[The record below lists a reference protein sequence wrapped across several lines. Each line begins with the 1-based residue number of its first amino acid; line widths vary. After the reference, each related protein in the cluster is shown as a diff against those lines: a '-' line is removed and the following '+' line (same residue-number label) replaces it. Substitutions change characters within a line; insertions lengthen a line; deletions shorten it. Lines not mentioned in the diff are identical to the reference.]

1 MPEFPGVPWEQL
13 EEDIHVVKENPIVTI
28 EEKALNTW
36 YPRFYLT
43 NPARKW
49 LHQLSDQGALCITD
63 ALAVK
68 TREKIIYDIASD
80 ASQFQLFNSDGA
92 LIFDIDYQG
101 RLKTDLTVRKAN
113 PYLTVEEISSA
124 TWYPRINIL
133 NPQRSWLIQL
143 DDAGRFRLRDLTAA
157 ADRLVIDGDGKV
169 SSIAMFA
176 QDLLPDGDLTRSLG
190 SSTSRWL
197 LNGWNPDA
205 HASRHEY
212 GGADLIHNLDYLAIR
227 GYTVID
233 SARQLQNIAKIIQD
247 LLISKSNPVVT
258 IENTASGT
266 WYPRFEIK
274 NPQRTWRL
282 LGSGYT
288 TGDSFLIYDATAAV
302 SRFIIGYDTAAGAKQ
317 FRWLNSAGTEIMS
330 IDTEGDLTITGK
342 LTQGACPEFSKMS
355 LNEIK
360 SFLKKCVSKPEP
372 RKDGNGRNICDIC
385 NKPFSEDGC
394 TDPKHWNSH
403 IETHYHRTQE
413 EVMALMHLVLNLIE
427 RVEQLEH
434 RIGVA

>member
-68 TREKIIYDIASD
+68 TREKIIYDTASD

-101 RLKTDLTVRKAN
+101 RLKTNLIVRKAN

-157 ADRLVIDGDGKV
+157 ADRLVIDENGNFSNIASATV
-169 SSIAMFA
+169 SATANVGSLQIA
-176 QDLLPDGDLTRSLG
+176 GT
-190 SSTSRWL
+190 
-197 LNGWNPDA
+197 
-205 HASRHEY
+205 
-212 GGADLIHNLDYLAIR
+212 
-227 GYTVID
+227 TVID

-247 LLISKSNPVVT
+247 LTLSKANPIVT
-258 IENTASGT
+258 IQETASGT
-266 WYPRFEIK
+266 WYPRFDIK

-282 LGSGYT
+282 LVGGT
-288 TGDSFLIYDATAAV
+288 ATGDSFYIYDATAAV
-302 SRFIIGYDTAAGAKQ
+302 SRFVIGYDTGANAKQ
-317 FRWLNSAGTEIMS
+317 FRWLNSGGTEIMS
-330 IDTEGDLTITGK
+330 IDTEGDLTIIGK

-372 RKDGNGRNICDIC
+372 RKDGNGRDICDLC
-385 NKPFSEDGC
+385 HKPFGEDGC
-394 TDPKHWNSH
+394 TNPEHWNSH
-403 IETHYHRTQE
+403 IEAHYHRTQE

-434 RIGVA
+434 RLGVA

>member
-13 EEDIHVVKENPIVTI
+13 EEDIYVVKENPTVTI

-63 ALAVK
+63 ALAAK
-68 TREKIIYDIASD
+68 TREKIIYDTASD

-101 RLKTDLTVRKAN
+101 CLKTDLKVRKEN
-113 PYLTVEEISSA
+113 PYLIVQETSSA

-143 DDAGRFRLRDLTAA
+143 DNAGRFRLRDLTAA
-157 ADRLVIDGDGKV
+157 ADRLVIDENGNF
-169 SSIAMFA
+169 SSIASA
-176 QDLLPDGDLTRSLG
+176 TISGSANVGSLQIAG
-190 SSTSRWL
+190 T
-197 LNGWNPDA
+197 
-205 HASRHEY
+205 
-212 GGADLIHNLDYLAIR
+212 
-227 GYTVID
+227 TVID

-247 LLISKSNPVVT
+247 LTLSKVNPIVT
-258 IENTASGT
+258 IQETASGT

-288 TGDSFLIYDATAAV
+288 TGDSFYIYDATAAV
-302 SRFIIGYDTAAGAKQ
+302 SRFIIGYDTAANAKQ
-317 FRWLNSAGTEIMS
+317 FRWFNSGGTEIMS

-360 SFLKKCVSKPEP
+360 NFIKKCVSKPEP

-394 TDPKHWNSH
+394 TDPKHWNNH

-434 RIGVA
+434 RLGVA